1 MVSRRITGGS
11 WNIRNYIPD
20 LTIHELSSLKKK
32 QADPFMDQL
41 AISCR
46 TTHICVCYWDNGK
59 KDLILVTTRT
69 SCLIFC
75 KTTKTNDIDPSY
87 NYPPSLSK
95 PWFLLSKPLI
105 SYRYTTSSLFSPASF
120 SNSQSLRAFLIYYL
134 H

>member
-41 AISCR
+41 NHS
-46 TTHICVCYWDNGK
+46 HM
-59 KDLILVTTRT
+59 
-69 SCLIFC
+69 CLLLGQWEERF
-75 KTTKTNDIDPSY
+75 NF
-87 NYPPSLSK
+87 SLSK